1 MPNLNNPQ
9 RDVNEIS
16 SYPAGAIPVTASAV
30 GTTAAT
36 VATLPAVAGKTTY
49 IVGFSIRAVAT
60 AAVAGNAVVSGTVTG
75 SLNFTQFSQAVA
87 TGLVPV
93 EEFFGYPIPA
103 SAPNT
108 TIVVTSAAPGVGGV
122 ISVTVWG
129 YQL

>member
-1 MPNLNNPQ
+1 MPNQSNPQ

-16 SYPAGAIPVTASAV
+16 SYPVGAVPVTASAV

-60 AAVAGNAVVSGTVTG
+60 AAVAGNAVVSGTITG

-103 SAPNT
+103 SATNT
-108 TIVVTSAAPGVGGV
+108 AIVVTSAAPGVGGV